1 MTRRFRYPL
10 SLQTVLPDDY
20 GRNEEF
26 ASLLGWLQQSGYW
39 GLELNMSD
47 PNGFNFEA
55 VRGFLGQFNL
65 ELSMLATGFTAGRL
79 GLSLSDPD
87 EDGRQRAVAKCRE
100 MIEWIRHPGTGVII
114 GRLKGGPAADVAAA
128 RRQFARSLA
137 DILPVAEARKVLVL
151 VEATNRRETAVA
163 NTVDEAARL
172 LGARGFHCVAVLP
185 DTYHMS
191 IEEPDMLATLRRHA
205 AHLPSLH
212 LSDDNRCFP
221 GLGSLD
227 FARIFLVL
235 REAGF
240 AGRVAIEGNVR
251 GDLKSDLEATTK
263 YLTPLL
269 AA

>member
-1 MTRRFRYPL
+1 MSRRFRYPL

-20 GRNEEF
+20 GQNEEF
-26 ASLLGWLQQSGYW
+26 ASLLGWLQQSGFW

-47 PNGFNFEA
+47 PKSFNFEA
-55 VRGFLGQFNL
+55 VRGFLGKFDL

-87 EDGRQRAVAKCRE
+87 ENGRKRAVAKCCE

-137 DILPVAEARKVLVL
+137 EILPVAEAQKVLVL

-172 LGARGFHCVAVLP
+172 LGARGFHCAAVLP
-185 DTYHMS
+185 DTYHMNL
-191 IEEPDMLATLRRHA
+191 EESDMLDTLRRHA
-205 AHLPSLH
+205 AHLTSLH

-221 GLGSLD
+221 GLGSID
-227 FARIFLVL
+227 FARIILIL

-251 GDLKSDLEATTK
+251 RDLKADLEATTN